1 MQDGERNR
9 LVAGAGERE
18 GGLASGWLFKRLSQ
32 WFRCENTFIWEV
44 SIGHVQYS
52 IGHVHKYEVF
62 VRHTHEDAKCL
73 NLRREIRTEVCPLS

>member
-9 LVAGAGERE
+9 LVARIGGG

-44 SIGHVQYS
+44 SIGHVQY
-52 IGHVHKYEVF
+52 EVF
-62 VRHTHEDAKCL
+62 VRHTREDAKCL
-73 NLRREIRTEVCPLS
+73 NLRREVWTEEVYALS